1 MKMFKTQAEESI
13 YQALPL
19 TGTLDLSS
27 DLEACHRMRWK
38 DWVIVRFPSKKKETT
53 IFVNRKI

>member
-1 MKMFKTQAEESI
+1 MFKTQAEESM

-27 DLEACHRMRWK
+27 DLVTE
-38 DWVIVRFPSKKKETT
+38 
-53 IFVNRKI
+53 

>member
-1 MKMFKTQAEESI
+1 MKIFKTQAEESI

-27 DLEACHRMRWK
+27 DLEVCHRMR
-38 DWVIVRFPSKKKETT
+38 
-53 IFVNRKI
+53 